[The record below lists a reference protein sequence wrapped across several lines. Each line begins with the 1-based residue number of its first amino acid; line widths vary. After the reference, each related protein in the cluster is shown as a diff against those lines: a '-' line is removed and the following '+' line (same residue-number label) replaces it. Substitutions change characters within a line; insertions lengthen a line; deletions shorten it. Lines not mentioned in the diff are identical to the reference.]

1 MRLLTSLALATAL
14 GLSSAA
20 FAHSVADTQ
29 RLLGDR
35 EKFFQPLDKNAPA
48 FALQDSE
55 GRAVRLA
62 DLRGK
67 VVVLHF
73 IYASCPD
80 VCPLHAEKLAEI
92 QAMVNQ
98 TPMKDQV
105 QFVSITTDPKRDT
118 AEVLRGYGPAHG
130 LDPANWVFLTARPGQ
145 PEDATRQL
153 VEAYGHKFL
162 ETEDGNQVH
171 SIVTHVIDRQGRW
184 RANFHGL
191 RFEPTNLVVFINA
204 LVNEAEH
211 DDAASARGLWDRVRE
226 LFSGPPWRAPKA
238 SQPGS

>member
-20 FAHSVADTQ
+20 FAHSVEDTQ

-35 EKFFQPLDKNAPA
+35 EKFFQPLDREAPA
-48 FALQDSE
+48 FDLQDAE

-80 VCPLHAEKLAEI
+80 ICPLHAEKIAEI
-92 QAMVNQ
+92 QAMVNR

-105 QFVSITTDPKRDT
+105 RFVSITTDPKRDT

-145 PEDATRQL
+145 PEDTTRRL

-162 ETEDGNQVH
+162 ATEGGDQVH
-171 SIVTHVIDRQGRW
+171 SIVTHVIDRHGRW

-191 RFEPTNLVVFINA
+191 RFEPTNLVVFVNA
-204 LVNEAEH
+204 LVNEGEH
-211 DDAASARGLWDRVRE
+211 GHEKTSRNLWDRVRD
-226 LFSGPPWRAPKA
+226 LF
-238 SQPGS
+238 